1 MGGTLSAAVQHH
13 GAFPADE
20 VHSCDSSGL
29 FLLDDAPVDP
39 GAAASLKDRR
49 NTRNSGHAQKLL
61 RGLRLLDKTQRSSF
75 RSLLPFWRSRRRDDT
90 THAAEAPDDDNDAQ
104 SDPDFL
110 ARAKAVAFAVTPF
123 LPARVSTAFAAGV
136 GRSGATSGAA
146 PRRSQA
152 ALLIVD
158 VSGFTSLSE
167 DAQKRYGSEGVE
179 HFSLAISRFFA
190 VMMELIVSFQGD
202 VDCFAG
208 DAVLIVFEPRRKDAD
223 PSLLPHD
230 GAEADCGF
238 IQPGVVSEFEP
249 RCGTSQQLLEATVRR
264 ALECAKAIHA
274 ELEGF
279 RDDPQDHPLSMH
291 SGLAAG
297 ALRLL

>member
-1 MGGTLSAAVQHH
+1 MSAAVHQH
-13 GAFPADE
+13 GAFSADKA
-20 VHSCDSSGL
+20 HSCDSSGS

-39 GAAASLKDRR
+39 GAAASLKDR
-49 NTRNSGHAQKLL
+49 NNSGHAQKLL
-61 RGLRLLDKTQRSSF
+61 RGLRLLDKTYRSSF
-75 RSLLPFWRSRRRDDT
+75 RSVLPFWRSRRRDE
-90 THAAEAPDDDNDAQ
+90 THAADPDDDNDAQ

-136 GRSGATSGAA
+136 GRSGSA

-208 DAVLIVFEPRRKDAD
+208 DAVLIVFEPRKDAD
-223 PSLLPHD
+223 PLLAHD
-230 GAEADCGF
+230 GVEADRGF
-238 IQPGVVSEFEP
+238 IQPGVVSRFEP
-249 RCGTSQQLLEATVRR
+249 RCETSQSQLLEATVRR